1 MKGLPSMAI
10 FQIQLSVHA
19 QKLQKVLAFSRFG
32 PKAVLRKYLLTA
44 QKFYL
49 NISSGSGVLK

>member
-1 MKGLPSMAI
+1 MAI

-19 QKLQKVLAFSRFG
+19 QKLQKVLALSRFG
-32 PKAVLRKYLLTA
+32 PKTVLRKYLLTT